1 MGKAGKTTTQI
12 GMQAYGGMQTEMR
25 RMTKEDKDRY
35 ATPGTDAHERHLAR
49 VREMEKR
56 RDYRE
61 KAIKDF
67 DREEPVFGS
76 FKGLT
81 REDVE
86 QITAIRQNWL
96 AKRKEF
102 MKELDKTYPAIKY

>member
-1 MGKAGKTTTQI
+1 MGKPGKTTTQI
-12 GMQAYGGMQTEMR
+12 SMQAYGGMQTEMR

-35 ATPGTDAHERHLAR
+35 ATPGTEAHSRHLAR
-49 VREMEKR
+49 VKAMEKR

-81 REDVE
+81 KEDVE
-86 QITAIRQNWL
+86 QITATRQAWV